1 LARWSSVTAV
11 GWALRAI
18 DGLPETTYAQLQ
30 EVWFF
35 MARHLHHWLDLMEA
49 VLIIGIMLAI
59 AWLTWQALTTA
70 YSPVVNILSRF

>member
-1 LARWSSVTAV
+1 VVECNSRR
-11 GWALRAI
+11 WALRAI
-18 DGLPETTYAQLQ
+18 DGGFGPAYARQQ
-30 EVWFF
+30 EVLVF
-35 MARHLHHWLDLMEA
+35 MARHLHHWLDMVEA